1 MTDKYLNYRLYAIL
15 SIYTYLA
22 DGTKYKVMGGND
34 ELGGNSF
41 SSGRV
46 YLGPLT
52 YRQYDPKT
60 GR

>member
-1 MTDKYLNYRLYAIL
+1 MTIL
-15 SIYTYLA
+15 AIYTYLA